1 LQSETAAGAS
11 TPDTGTSPSRAPSG
25 PEQATTPAADKR
37 ARLEAVD
44 VLRGIVMIIMALD
57 HVRDFFGNYA
67 INPTNVTATT
77 VPLFFTRWV
86 THLCAPTFFLLT
98 GTGAYLALW
107 RRSTSELARFLWTR
121 GLWLI
126 FLDAVVVR
134 CLGLQ
139 FNFDYRVTVL
149 NVLWA
154 LGWSMI
160 ALGALV
166 RLRPMVV
173 TIFGAVL
180 IAGHNLL
187 DGVQSSSFGALAPLW
202 TMLHSPGFLLPGP
215 EHTVL
220 AAYAL
225 IPWIG
230 VTAVGFGLGRV
241 YDWTAPRRRLV
252 LMRTG
257 LALAAGFV
265 LLRALNVYGDPVPWT
280 TQATGVSTVLS
291 FLNTNKYPPSFA
303 FLLMTLGP
311 ALCFLALLDRGT
323 PRLLR
328 PALIF
333 GKVPL
338 FYFLGHLTLI
348 HAAAVVVC
356 LFRYGDAHW
365 MFESSRLDQY
375 PFTQPPDW
383 AFGLPV
389 VYLVWLLVVLA
400 MFPLC
405 VWFAGVKQRGRS
417 PWLSYL

>member
-1 LQSETAAGAS
+1 
-11 TPDTGTSPSRAPSG
+11 
-25 PEQATTPAADKR
+25 
-37 ARLEAVD
+37 
-44 VLRGIVMIIMALD
+44 MIIMALD

-67 INPTNVTATT
+67 INPTNVAATT

-86 THLCAPTFFLLT
+86 THLCAPTFFLVT
-98 GTGAYLALW
+98 GTGSYLALR

-160 ALGALV
+160 ALSALV
-166 RLRPMVV
+166 RLRPKVV
-173 TIFGAVL
+173 TIFGAIL
-180 IAGHNLL
+180 IAGHNLV
-187 DGVQSSSFGALAPLW
+187 DGVQPASLGPLAGLW
-202 TMLHSPGFLLPGP
+202 TMLHSPGFLFPGP

-220 AAYAL
+220 MGYPL

-230 VTAVGFGLGRV
+230 VTAVGFGLGSV
-241 YDWTAPRRRLV
+241 YDWTAARRQRV
-252 LMRTG
+252 LLRTG
-257 LALAAGFV
+257 LALIAGFV
-265 LLRALNVYGDPVPWT
+265 VLRALNVYGDPVPWT
-280 TQATGVSTVLS
+280 TQPSGVFTALS
-291 FLNTNKYPPSFA
+291 FLNTMKYPPSLA

-333 GKVPL
+333 GRVPL
-338 FYFLGHLTLI
+338 FYFLVHLTLI
-348 HAAAVVVC
+348 HAAAVAVC

-365 MFESSRLDQY
+365 MFESNRLDQY